1 MSYYIFHCH
10 QVVHLQIQTL
20 SFECDSELL
29 IITNS
34 HKSTHRSKTL
44 SRYGRVTIS
53 QRTVVINVQCP
64 ALDQELYSTDFLN
77 NIYTAGSK
85 LSDFFIPFKIL
96 QYFYK
101 FNFFHLDTSLT

>member
-1 MSYYIFHCH
+1 M
-10 QVVHLQIQTL
+10 
-20 SFECDSELL
+20 
-29 IITNS
+29 
-34 HKSTHRSKTL
+34 
-44 SRYGRVTIS
+44 
-53 QRTVVINVQCP
+53 INVQCP